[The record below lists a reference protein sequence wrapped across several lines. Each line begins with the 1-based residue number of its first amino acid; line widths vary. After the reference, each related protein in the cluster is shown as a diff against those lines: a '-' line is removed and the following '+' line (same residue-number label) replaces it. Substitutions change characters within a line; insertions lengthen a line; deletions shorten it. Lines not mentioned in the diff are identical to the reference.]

1 MNDAAVVGRVLRE
14 YHARGI
20 DPAALRRIGGSV
32 ASGTV
37 TYLVSPE
44 GAARSA
50 VRPPVVRWVARAC
63 RADAPVPIH
72 VSASPAQPM
81 LDWLM
86 TRASTLDWLEAR
98 GYPAPRVIRTRSGD
112 AIGMDGIWLTLA
124 TTFVD
129 GPLIR
134 PTLAQL
140 RMLGAALGRLHA
152 LEVGAGAGGA
162 GAGAGAGGAGAGAGG
177 AGAGAGPG
185 EAGGPGQASLYPE
198 DAIAATMARLDAVE
212 TLVPDDWQ
220 SLYQQCRGTA
230 RAVGQSLGGLPG
242 GVVHGDAWPGNAV
255 QSTPDTVTLIDW
267 ETSGLGVP
275 ILDLGNC
282 LIESL
287 LDSQPAAA
295 GSAGGRGAWPAGAGS
310 GAQAGPGVEAGPAA
324 GAGSGA
330 WLVEPD
336 EDRVAA
342 VARGYAL
349 QRVPGASERVILP
362 DAVRFGACYIGA
374 IHLYQALAEGVS
386 GTSMDAR
393 LERLRNRMAVS
404 DAVAR
409 LAAPHLAGGA
419 ETVR

>member
-20 DPAALRRIGGSV
+20 DPAALRRAGGSV
-32 ASGTV
+32 GSGIV
-37 TYLVSPE
+37 TYLVSLD

-50 VRPPVVRWVARAC
+50 VGPPLVRWVVRAC

-72 VSASPAQPM
+72 VSASPAETM

-129 GPLIR
+129 GPVIR

-152 LEVGAGAGGA
+152 LEVGAGAGDAGARGA
-162 GAGAGAGGAGAGAGG
+162 GAAAGGTGARE
-177 AGAGAGPG
+177 AGAGPG
-185 EAGGPGQASLYPE
+185 EAGVPGHASWYPQ
-198 DAIAATMARLDAVE
+198 DAIAATMVRLDAVE
-212 TLVPDDWQ
+212 SLVPDDWQ

-230 RAVGQSLGGLPG
+230 RAIGRSLDGLPR
-242 GVVHGDAWPGNAV
+242 GVVHGDARPGNAV
-255 QSTPDTVTLIDW
+255 QSAPDTVTLIDW
-267 ETSGLGVP
+267 KAGGLGLPV
-275 ILDLGNC
+275 LDLGNC
-282 LIESL
+282 LMQSL
-287 LDSQPAAA
+287 LDSQPAEV
-295 GSAGGRGAWPAGAGS
+295 GSAGGRDTR
-310 GAQAGPGVEAGPAA
+310 PAA
-324 GAGSGA
+324 GAGSGV
-330 WLVEPD
+330 WLVKPD

-342 VARGYAL
+342 VAGGYAL
-349 QRVPGASERVILP
+349 QRAPGASERAVLP
-362 DAVRFGACYIGA
+362 DAVRFGACYTGA

-386 GTSMDAR
+386 GASMHAR

-409 LAAPHLAGGA
+409 LAAPYLAGGT

>member
-20 DPAALRRIGGSV
+20 DPAGLRRVGGSV
-32 ASGTV
+32 ASGIV
-37 TYLVSPE
+37 TYLVSPDQA
-44 GAARSA
+44 GRAPAGRS
-50 VRPPVVRWVARAC
+50 VMRWVVRAC
-63 RADAPVPIH
+63 RADVPVPVH
-72 VSASPAQPM
+72 VGAAPPGTM

-112 AIGMDGIWLTLA
+112 AVGMDGIWLTLA

-134 PTLAQL
+134 SSLAQL

-152 LEVGAGAGGA
+152 LEVGVGVGGAAAGDAGTGGAGGA
-162 GAGAGAGGAGAGAGG
+162 DAGAGESGAG
-177 AGAGAGPG
+177 GAGAGPG
-185 EAGGPGQASLYPE
+185 EAGVPGHASWYPE

-212 TLVPDDWQ
+212 TLVPDYWQ
-220 SLYQQCRGTA
+220 PLYQQCRSTA
-230 RAVGQSLGGLPG
+230 RAVGQSLGGLPR
-242 GVVHGDAWPGNAV
+242 GVVHGDAWPGHAV
-255 QSTPDTVTLIDW
+255 QSAPDAVTLIDW
-267 ETSGLGVP
+267 ETSGLGLPV
-275 ILDLGNC
+275 LDLGNC

-287 LDSQPAAA
+287 LDSQP
-295 GSAGGRGAWPAGAGS
+295 SEVGS
-310 GAQAGPGVEAGPAA
+310 GARP
-324 GAGSGA
+324 GA

-342 VARGYAL
+342 VARGYA
-349 QRVPGASERVILP
+349 QGRVPGAAERAILP

-374 IHLYQALAEGVS
+374 IHLHQALAEGVS
-386 GTSMDAR
+386 GASMDAR
-393 LERLRNRMAVS
+393 LDRLRNRMDVS

>member
-14 YHARGI
+14 YHARRT
-20 DPAALRRIGGSV
+20 DPAAIRRVGGSV
-32 ASGTV
+32 GSGNV
-37 TYLVSPE
+37 TYLVSPD
-44 GAARSA
+44 GAGRSA
-50 VRPPVVRWVARAC
+50 VGPPLARWVVRAC
-63 RADAPVPIH
+63 RVDAPVPIH
-72 VSASPAQPM
+72 VSAPQAETM

-86 TRASTLDWLEAR
+86 AWASTLDWLEAK

-112 AIGMDGIWLTLA
+112 AIGMDGIWLTVA

-129 GPLIR
+129 GPLVR
-134 PTLAQL
+134 PTPAQL

-152 LEVGAGAGGA
+152 LEVGAGAGGTGASAGGTGASAGGVDA
-162 GAGAGAGGAGAGAGG
+162 GAGR

-185 EAGGPGQASLYPE
+185 EAGVPGHASWYPQ

-230 RAVGQSLGGLPG
+230 RAVGQSLDGLPR

-255 QSTPDTVTLIDW
+255 QSALDTVTLIDW
-267 ETSGLGVP
+267 ETSGVGLPV
-275 ILDLGNC
+275 LDLGNC

-287 LDSQPAAA
+287 LDSRPTAV
-295 GSAGGRGAWPAGAGS
+295 GSAGGRACDGWGSAAGAG
-310 GAQAGPGVEAGPAA
+310 AGPGV
-324 GAGSGA
+324 

-342 VARGYAL
+342 VASGYAL
-349 QRVPGASERVILP
+349 QRVPGASERAILP
-362 DAVRFGACYIGA
+362 HAVRFGACYIGA

-409 LAAPHLAGGA
+409 LAAPYLAGGA

>member
-20 DPAALRRIGGSV
+20 DPAALRRVGGSV
-32 ASGTV
+32 ASGIV
-37 TYLVSPE
+37 TYLVSPDRA
-44 GAARSA
+44 GRAAA
-50 VRPPVVRWVARAC
+50 GPPSVRWVVRAC

-72 VSASPAQPM
+72 VSASPSETM

-112 AIGMDGIWLTLA
+112 AVGMDGIWLTLA

-134 PTLAQL
+134 PSLAQL

-152 LEVGAGAGGA
+152 LEVAAGAGGA
-162 GAGAGAGGAGAGAGG
+162 GWAGGAGAEPGG
-177 AGAGAGPG
+177 AGVPG
-185 EAGGPGQASLYPE
+185 HASWYPE

-212 TLVPDDWQ
+212 ALVPDDWQ
-220 SLYQQCRGTA
+220 SLYQQCRSTA
-230 RAVGQSLGGLPG
+230 RAVGQSLGGLPR

-255 QSTPDTVTLIDW
+255 QSAPDTVTLIDW
-267 ETSGLGVP
+267 ETGGLGLP

-287 LDSQPAAA
+287 LDAQPAAA
-295 GSAGGRGAWPAGAGS
+295 GSAEGS
-310 GAQAGPGVEAGPAA
+310 GAGPAA
-324 GAGSGA
+324 GAGSRVR
-330 WLVEPD
+330 LVEPD

-342 VARGYAL
+342 VASGYAL
-349 QRVPGASERVILP
+349 QRVPGASERALLP

-386 GTSMDAR
+386 GASMDAR

>member
-1 MNDAAVVGRVLRE
+1 MNDAVVVGRVLRE

-20 DPAALRRIGGSV
+20 DPAALRRAGGSV
-32 ASGTV
+32 GSGIV
-37 TYLVSPE
+37 TYLVSLD

-50 VRPPVVRWVARAC
+50 VGPPLVRWVVRAC

-72 VSASPAQPM
+72 VSASPAETM

-129 GPLIR
+129 GPVIR

-152 LEVGAGAGGA
+152 LEVGAGVGVGDA
-162 GAGAGAGGAGAGAGG
+162 GAGAGAAAGG
-177 AGAGAGPG
+177 IGAREAGAGPG
-185 EAGGPGQASLYPE
+185 EAGVPGHASWYPQ

-212 TLVPDDWQ
+212 SLVPDDWQ

-230 RAVGQSLGGLPG
+230 RAIGQSLDGLPG

-255 QSTPDTVTLIDW
+255 QSAPDTVTLIDW
-267 ETSGLGVP
+267 KAGGLGLPV
-275 ILDLGNC
+275 LDLGNC
-282 LIESL
+282 LMESL
-287 LDSQPAAA
+287 LDSQPAEV
-295 GSAGGRGAWPAGAGS
+295 GSAGGRDS
-310 GAQAGPGVEAGPAA
+310 GPAA
-324 GAGSGA
+324 GAGSGV

-342 VARGYAL
+342 VAGGYAL
-349 QRVPGASERVILP
+349 QRVPGASERAVLP
-362 DAVRFGACYIGA
+362 DAVRFGACYTGA

-386 GTSMDAR
+386 GTSMHAR
-393 LERLRNRMAVS
+393 LERLRNRIAVS

-409 LAAPHLAGGA
+409 LAAPYLAGGT

>member
-1 MNDAAVVGRVLRE
+1 MAEEAGRVVNDAAVVGRVLRE
-14 YHARGI
+14 YHARRI
-20 DPAALRRIGGSV
+20 DPAALRRVGGSV
-32 ASGTV
+32 ASGIV
-37 TYLVSPE
+37 TYLVSPD
-44 GAARSA
+44 GAG
-50 VRPPVVRWVARAC
+50 RPGVGPPSVRWVVRAC

-72 VSASPAQPM
+72 VSASPAQTM

-112 AIGMDGIWLTLA
+112 ATGMDGIWLTLA

-162 GAGAGAGGAGAGAGG
+162 GAGGAD
-177 AGAGAGPG
+177 AGPG
-185 EAGGPGQASLYPE
+185 EAGVPGHASWYPQH
-198 DAIAATMARLDAVE
+198 AIAATMVRLDAVQ

-220 SLYQQCRGTA
+220 PLYQQCRRAA
-230 RAVGQSLGGLPG
+230 RAVGQILDRLPG

-255 QSTPDTVTLIDW
+255 QSAPDTVTLIDW
-267 ETSGLGVP
+267 ETSGLGLP

-287 LDSQPAAA
+287 LDSQPTLAC
-295 GSAGGRGAWPAGAGS
+295 SAGGRGNGPAAGAG
-310 GAQAGPGVEAGPAA
+310 ARPGPAA
-324 GAGSGA
+324 GAGSEA

-342 VARGYAL
+342 VAHGYAL
-349 QRVPGASERVILP
+349 HRVPGASERAILP
-362 DAVRFGACYIGA
+362 DAVRFGACFIGA
-374 IHLYQALAEGVS
+374 IHLYQALTEGVS
-386 GTSMDAR
+386 GRSMDAR

-404 DAVAR
+404 EAVAR

>member
-20 DPAALRRIGGSV
+20 DPVALRRAGGSV
-32 ASGTV
+32 ASGLV
-37 TYLVSPE
+37 TYLVSPA
-44 GAARSA
+44 GSGRRPVRRS
-50 VRPPVVRWVARAC
+50 VVRWVVRAC
-63 RADAPVPIH
+63 RADAPVPVH
-72 VSASPAQPM
+72 VSASPPGTM

-98 GYPAPRVIRTRSGD
+98 GHPAPRVIRTRSGD
-112 AIGMDGIWLTLA
+112 AVGMDGIWLTLA
-124 TTFVD
+124 TTFVG

-134 PTLAQL
+134 PSLAQL
-140 RMLGAALGRLHA
+140 RLLGAALGRLHA
-152 LEVGAGAGGA
+152 LEVGPGAAGL
-162 GAGAGAGGAGAGAGG
+162 
-177 AGAGAGPG
+177 PG
-185 EAGGPGQASLYPE
+185 HASWYPE
-198 DAIAATMARLDAVE
+198 DAIAATMARLDAVG

-220 SLYQQCRGTA
+220 PLYEQCRSTA
-230 RAVGQSLGGLPG
+230 RAVGQSLGGLPR

-255 QSTPDTVTLIDW
+255 QSAPDAVTLIDW
-267 ETSGLGVP
+267 ETSGLGLPV
-275 ILDLGNC
+275 LDLGNC

-287 LDSQPAAA
+287 LDSQP
-295 GSAGGRGAWPAGAGS
+295 PEVGS
-310 GAQAGPGVEAGPAA
+310 GAGPE
-324 GAGSGA
+324 A

-342 VARGYAL
+342 VASGYV
-349 QRVPGASERVILP
+349 QGRVPQAAERAILP

-386 GTSMDAR
+386 GAAMDAR
-393 LERLRNRMAVS
+393 LDRLRNRMDVS

-409 LAAPHLAGGA
+409 LAAPHLAGDA

>member
-20 DPAALRRIGGSV
+20 DPTALRRVGGSV
-32 ASGTV
+32 ASGIV
-37 TYLVSPE
+37 TYLVSPDRA
-44 GAARSA
+44 GRPA
-50 VRPPVVRWVARAC
+50 VGPPVGAVGGAGLPGGCARAHP
-63 RADAPVPIH
+63 RQRF
-72 VSASPAQPM
+72 PAETM

-134 PTLAQL
+134 PSLAQL

-152 LEVGAGAGGA
+152 LEVGAVRSGCGGA
-162 GAGAGAGGAGAGAGG
+162 CRGAVR
-177 AGAGAGPG
+177 AGPG
-185 EAGGPGQASLYPE
+185 EPGVPGHASWYPE

-212 TLVPDDWQ
+212 TLVPDEWQ
-220 SLYQQCRGTA
+220 PLYQQCRGTA
-230 RAVGQSLGGLPG
+230 RAVGQRLGGLPR

-255 QSTPDTVTLIDW
+255 QSAPDTVTLIDW
-267 ETSGLGVP
+267 ETSGLGLPV
-275 ILDLGNC
+275 LDLGNC

-287 LDSQPAAA
+287 LDSQPA
-295 GSAGGRGAWPAGAGS
+295 GVGS
-310 GAQAGPGVEAGPAA
+310 GAGPAA

-349 QRVPGASERVILP
+349 ERVPGAAERAILP

-386 GTSMDAR
+386 GASMDAR

-409 LAAPHLAGGA
+409 QAAPHLAGGA

>member
-20 DPAALRRIGGSV
+20 DPAALRRVGGSV
-32 ASGTV
+32 ASGIV
-37 TYLVSPE
+37 TYLVSPD
-44 GAARSA
+44 GDGRPAAGPSG
-50 VRPPVVRWVARAC
+50 PRWVVRAC

-72 VSASPAQPM
+72 VSASRETM

-98 GYPAPRVIRTRSGD
+98 GYPAPRIIRTRSGD

-129 GPLIR
+129 GALIR
-134 PTLAQL
+134 PSLAQL
-140 RMLGAALGRLHA
+140 RMLGGALGRLHA
-152 LEVGAGAGGA
+152 LEVGAGD
-162 GAGAGAGGAGAGAGG
+162 AGAGGAGAGEMGGGG
-177 AGAGAGPG
+177 AGAGSGSGEPG
-185 EAGGPGQASLYPE
+185 VPGRASWYPE
-198 DAIAATMARLDAVE
+198 DVTAATMARLDAVE
-212 TLVPDDWQ
+212 TLVPDEWQ
-220 SLYQQCRGTA
+220 PLYQQCRGTV
-230 RAVGQSLGGLPG
+230 RAVGQRLGGLPR

-255 QSTPDTVTLIDW
+255 QSAPDTVALIDW
-267 ETSGLGVP
+267 ETSGLGLPV
-275 ILDLGNC
+275 LDLGNC
-282 LIESL
+282 LMESL
-287 LDSQPAAA
+287 LDSQPA
-295 GSAGGRGAWPAGAGS
+295 GVGS
-310 GAQAGPGVEAGPAA
+310 GAGPAA
-324 GAGSGA
+324 GAGSGT

-349 QRVPGASERVILP
+349 ERVPGAAERAILP

-374 IHLYQALAEGVS
+374 IHLYQALVEGVS
-386 GTSMDAR
+386 GASMDAR

-404 DAVAR
+404 DAVASQ
-409 LAAPHLAGGA
+409 AAPHLAGGA

>member
-1 MNDAAVVGRVLRE
+1 VNDAAVVGRVLRE

-20 DPAALRRIGGSV
+20 DPAALRRAGGSV
-32 ASGTV
+32 GSGVV
-37 TYLVSPE
+37 TYLVSPD
-44 GAARSA
+44 GAGRSA
-50 VRPPVVRWVARAC
+50 AGPPLVRWVVRAC

-72 VSASPAQPM
+72 VSASPAETM

-98 GYPAPRVIRTRSGD
+98 RYPAPRVIRTRSGD

-140 RMLGAALGRLHA
+140 RILGAALGRLHA
-152 LEVGAGAGGA
+152 LEVGAGAGMGVGDAGRAGAAAGEIGA
-162 GAGAGAGGAGAGAGG
+162 G
-177 AGAGAGPG
+177 GAGAGPG
-185 EAGGPGQASLYPE
+185 EAGVPGHASWYPQ
-198 DAIAATMARLDAVE
+198 DAIAATMVRLDAVE
-212 TLVPDDWQ
+212 ALVPDDWQ
-220 SLYQQCRGTA
+220 PLYQQCRGTA
-230 RAVGQSLGGLPG
+230 RAVGQSLDGLPR
-242 GVVHGDAWPGNAV
+242 GVVHSDAWPGNAV
-255 QSTPDTVTLIDW
+255 QSAPDTVTLIDW
-267 ETSGLGVP
+267 EAGGLGLPV
-275 ILDLGNC
+275 LDLGNC
-282 LIESL
+282 LIGSL
-287 LDSQPAAA
+287 LDSQPTVV
-295 GSAGGRGAWPAGAGS
+295 GPAGGRGT
-310 GAQAGPGVEAGPAA
+310 GPAA
-324 GAGSGA
+324 GARSGA

-349 QRVPGASERVILP
+349 QRVPGASERAVLP

-404 DAVAR
+404 GAVAR
-409 LAAPHLAGGA
+409 LAAPYLAGGT